1 MIFDRFF
8 VAKIETFYSNWTL
21 EWNIKKWWKKEIKV
35 IINCGV
41 DEKRKL
47 IERCPLSP
55 PLATTNSFPLVSGFS
70 VSIFLPVD
78 FAHSRPLSGDYWVG
92 MWNAS
97 AKLVSGCWGS
107 GSQPKLVPKMCLMA
121 CHGIL
126 EKGLWAKLEK
136 ALLGWRGVMRRN
148 ENPLI

>member
-1 MIFDRFF
+1 
-8 VAKIETFYSNWTL
+8 
-21 EWNIKKWWKKEIKV
+21 
-35 IINCGV
+35 
-41 DEKRKL
+41 
-47 IERCPLSP
+47 
-55 PLATTNSFPLVSGFS
+55 
-70 VSIFLPVD
+70 
-78 FAHSRPLSGDYWVG
+78 

-136 ALLGWRGVMRRN
+136 AFGVERGDAP
-148 ENPLI
+148 E